1 MNTYEQ
7 PYWNKHQLVIGID
20 EAGRGP
26 LAGPMVVAGVVL
38 PIGYDHPMINDSKQL
53 SEKKR
58 DALYIEIMRDAL
70 EVIIVIVDEAT
81 IDREN
86 IYQAAKQA
94 MTNIAHCSMAV
105 AVLTDAM
112 PLTISKNSTSIIKGD
127 TLSISIAAASIIAKV
142 VRDTKMKHL
151 DHVYPEY
158 GFAKHK
164 GYGTKLHLE
173 AIHTHGITPIHRKS
187 FAPISYHQES
197 LFSYKG

>member
-1 MNTYEQ
+1 MNTFEL
-7 PYWNKHQLVIGID
+7 PSWNEMKLVCGID

-38 PIGYDHPMINDSKQL
+38 PIGYVHPMINDSKQL

-58 DALYIEIMRDAL
+58 DLLFSEIMRDAL

-81 IDREN
+81 IDKVN

-94 MTNIAHCSMAV
+94 MTHIARYSIATD
-105 AVLTDAM
+105 VLTDAM
-112 PLTISKNSTSIIKGD
+112 PLDLDKQVLSIIKGD
-127 TLSISIAAASIIAKV
+127 TKSISIAAASIIAKV

-151 DHVYPEY
+151 DRMYPKY

-164 GYGTKLHLE
+164 GYGTKAHID
-173 AIHTHGITPIHRKS
+173 AICIYGITPIHRKS
-187 FAPISYHQES
+187 FAPVAFHQES
-197 LFSYKG
+197 LFSDKG